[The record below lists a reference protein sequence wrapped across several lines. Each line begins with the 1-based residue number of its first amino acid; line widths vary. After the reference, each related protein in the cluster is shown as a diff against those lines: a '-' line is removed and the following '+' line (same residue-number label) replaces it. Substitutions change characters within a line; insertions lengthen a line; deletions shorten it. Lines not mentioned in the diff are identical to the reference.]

1 MTKFN
6 TPKSSQ
12 QGSPAQGLSP
22 GIKTPKSQFEGSP
35 TLPKAKAHLTNLKLS
50 TFQENSLFSPFS
62 QTEPS
67 TSRSLSGTT
76 NFETV
81 ESNRNSSN
89 YNQSLI
95 SEVALGLRNSSSENF
110 RPSQWKGNHDKLR
123 KTQII
128 QRSQNEVQSRQKSLD
143 TVGKKVVNGDGTRP
157 KLIKVVSTQR
167 PQIDPAKLLTR
178 QLPAVKSGV
187 QTPTKNFMLPTPK
200 VHPLTTRAGYFK
212 KEHEVMSQADSAN
225 NTPRRPEGENPSLFR
240 GLSRTFSAQNN
251 DIVVTS
257 HDNLDGKSPS
267 EGSPCGKSDQ
277 EPQKAFLLPRKR
289 ESNIMT
295 KELEAKYGIQMNANN
310 DDDSSSLMSADDDSF
325 EVDESNKPVKEELK
339 FSPLENVKSALFD
352 HVGETKT
359 ESKIKDFLIKRHEVK
374 SARGSRRVNS
384 MAPGSEN
391 KEGVLK
397 EKRIKTMI
405 GNEDYWGNRNLQTEE
420 AKKKED
426 LFVGGN
432 SDYFQLNTE
441 HNKYTDYMNLC
452 QDDIASL
459 QTKAKKEKK
468 VWEDKLPEDEYKPM
482 VVWFGTGGRI
492 IQPKYMK
499 SMGSMCYTEFWPK
512 HLSMKIQKMVVK
524 EGDCLKL
531 TNTERN
537 YETVYRPVKW
547 NADDGVKKRVDKTT
561 QAMKGGHE
569 RKIGMEKEKNK
580 MRDHN
585 RLKKK

>member
-1 MTKFN
+1 
-6 TPKSSQ
+6 
-12 QGSPAQGLSP
+12 
-22 GIKTPKSQFEGSP
+22 
-35 TLPKAKAHLTNLKLS
+35 
-50 TFQENSLFSPFS
+50 
-62 QTEPS
+62 
-67 TSRSLSGTT
+67 
-76 NFETV
+76 
-81 ESNRNSSN
+81 
-89 YNQSLI
+89 
-95 SEVALGLRNSSSENF
+95 
-110 RPSQWKGNHDKLR
+110 
-123 KTQII
+123 
-128 QRSQNEVQSRQKSLD
+128 
-143 TVGKKVVNGDGTRP
+143 
-157 KLIKVVSTQR
+157 
-167 PQIDPAKLLTR
+167 LTR
-178 QLPAVKSGV
+178 QLPTVNSGV
-187 QTPTKNFMLPTPK
+187 QTPTKNFCLPTPK
-200 VHPLTTRAGYFK
+200 IHPLTTRAGHFR
-212 KEHEVMSQADSAN
+212 KEHEIMSQADSAN
-225 NTPRRPEGENPSLFR
+225 NTPRRPEGENSRPLRS
-240 GLSRTFSAQNN
+240 LSRTLSALNN

-267 EGSPCGKSDQ
+267 EGSPTGKAQ
-277 EPQKAFLLPRKR
+277 ESQKEFLIPRKR

-295 KELEAKYGIQMNANN
+295 KELEAKYGIQMNV
-310 DDDSSSLMSADDDSF
+310 DDDSSSLVSADDDDSF
-325 EVDESNKPVKEELK
+325 EVDESKKLGKEELK
-339 FSPLENVKSALFD
+339 LCELENVKSALFD
-352 HVGETKT
+352 HIGENRT
-359 ESKIKDFLIKRHEVK
+359 ESKFRDFLIKRHEAK

-547 NADDGVKKRVDKTT
+547 NSDDGVKKRVDKTT

-569 RKIGMEKEKNK
+569 RQIGLEKEKNK
-580 MRDHN
+580 MRDHA
-585 RLKKK
+585 RLKKN